1 MLLRPFFLFVL
12 ACAAMALWPQAAHAD
27 VRRCVTASGQTIF
40 TDRKCTE
47 VDAVER
53 LPRDDSPSGAK
64 LHRGGGCARTLQDLV
79 FEMTTAI
86 DGRDANRLAGVYH
99 WPGTS
104 ADAGYQIWTRLDAI
118 ANRPLVDIVP
128 VMPASRPPP
137 EPVAGADTA
146 SSGTS
151 NDASPPPPAPAVDA
165 ELYPQTAIRRNPV
178 ALRVEQT
185 LGNGA
190 TPSRTVF
197 GLTHY
202 FGCWWVRF

>member
-1 MLLRPFFLFVL
+1 MPLRPLLPLLLF
-12 ACAAMALWPQAAHAD
+12 CALLSLWPRPAQAD

-53 LPRDDSPSGAK
+53 LPRDDAPAAA
-64 LHRGGGCARTLQDLV
+64 RVRRAGGCARTLQDLV
-79 FEMTTAI
+79 FEMTSAI
-86 DGRDANRLAGVYH
+86 DARDANRLAGVYH

-104 ADAGYQIWTRLDAI
+104 ADAGYRIWMRLDAI
-118 ANRPLVDIVP
+118 ASRPLVDIVP
-128 VMPASRPPP
+128 VMPASNPAP
-137 EPVAGADTA
+137 ETTTADSDDADGVA
-146 SSGTS
+146 TS
-151 NDASPPPPAPAVDA
+151 APPAQADGD
-165 ELYPQTAIRRNPV
+165 LYPQTTVRRNPV

-185 LGNGA
+185 VGNSA

-202 FGCWWVRF
+202 FGCWWLRF

>member
-1 MLLRPFFLFVL
+1 MPLRQLLPLLL
-12 ACAAMALWPQAAHAD
+12 ACALALAWPHPARAD

-47 VDAVER
+47 VEAVEAM
-53 LPRDDSPSGAK
+53 PRSAEPAGA
-64 LHRGGGCARTLQDLV
+64 RVERAGGCARTLQDLV
-79 FEMTTAI
+79 FELTTAI
-86 DGRDANRLAGVYH
+86 DSRDANRLAGVYH

-104 ADAGYQIWTRLDAI
+104 ADAGYRIWTRLDAI

-128 VMPASRPPP
+128 VLPASGPPP
-137 EPVAGADTA
+137 QPTA
-146 SSGTS
+146 SLGDAGTS
-151 NDASPPPPAPAVDA
+151 NDAGAALRPQPDP
-165 ELYPQTAIRRNPV
+165 ELYPQTAVRRNPV

-197 GLTHY
+197 GLAHY

>member
-1 MLLRPFFLFVL
+1 MPFAPHFVL
-12 ACAAMALWPQAAHAD
+12 ALLCAAMTLWPRAAHAD
-27 VRRCVTASGQTIF
+27 VRRCVTASGQTVF
-40 TDRKCTE
+40 TDRKCDE
-47 VDAVER
+47 IGAVER
-53 LPRDDSPSGAK
+53 LRRDDPAGGARV
-64 LHRGGGCARTLQDLV
+64 HRGIGCARTLQDLV

-86 DGRDANRLAGVYH
+86 DGRDANRLAAVYH

-104 ADAGYQIWTRLDAI
+104 ADTGYRIWTRLDAI

-137 EPVAGADTA
+137 EPVTDTD
-146 SSGTS
+146 SDTS
-151 NDASPPPPAPAVDA
+151 APVREAPVDA
-165 ELYPQTAIRRNPV
+165 DLYPQTTVRRNPV

>member
-1 MLLRPFFLFVL
+1 MVFTPSLFLAL
-12 ACAAMALWPQAAHAD
+12 ACALMTLWPQAAQAE

-40 TDRKCTE
+40 TDRKCAE

-53 LPRDDSPSGAK
+53 LPRTESPPGAA
-64 LHRGGGCARTLQDLV
+64 LHRGGGCPRTLQDLV
-79 FEMTTAI
+79 FEMPTAI
-86 DGRDANRLAGVYH
+86 DTRDANRLAAVYH

-118 ANRPLVDIVP
+118 VNRPLVDIVP
-128 VMPASRPPP
+128 VTPASRPPP
-137 EPVAGADTA
+137 PPATA
-146 SSGTS
+146 AEDTS
-151 NDASPPPPAPAVDA
+151 NDAGDPAPVVPPPPADP

-185 LGNGA
+185 LANGA

-202 FGCWWVRF
+202 FGCWWIRF

>member
-1 MLLRPFFLFVL
+1 MPLRPHVVFII
-12 ACAAMALWPQAAHAD
+12 ACLLMALWPDAAHAD
-27 VRRCVTASGQTIF
+27 VRRCVTAGGQTIF
-40 TDRKCTE
+40 TDRKCDE
-47 VDAVER
+47 VNAVER
-53 LPRDDSPSGAK
+53 VPRSEESSGAK

-104 ADAGYQIWTRLDAI
+104 ADAGYRIWAQLEAI
-118 ANRPLVDIVP
+118 TNRPLVDIVP
-128 VMPASRPPP
+128 VMRSSQPPP
-137 EPVAGADTA
+137 QAPPADA
-146 SSGTS
+146 SSTS
-151 NDASPPPPAPAVDA
+151 NDAGEVARPTAPVDA
-165 ELYPQTAIRRNPV
+165 QLYPQTAIRSNPV